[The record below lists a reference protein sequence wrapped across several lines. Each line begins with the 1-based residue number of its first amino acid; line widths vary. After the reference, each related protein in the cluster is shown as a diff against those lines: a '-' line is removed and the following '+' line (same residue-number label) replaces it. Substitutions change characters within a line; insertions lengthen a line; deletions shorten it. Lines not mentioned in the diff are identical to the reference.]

1 MNIALALGG
10 GGARGNAHLGVI
22 RRLEKEGYKICAAAG
37 TSFGGLVALF
47 YAAGYSADK
56 IEELFSSVDQGYLYA
71 RGSHDGPSLLGLS
84 GVRKLLDSTL
94 AEKTFQEVKIPCAVT
109 ATDIKSGTE
118 VTLSKGLLRDAALAT
133 IAVPG
138 IFTPVHMNQWELV
151 DGGVLNP
158 VPVSVARMLAPDM
171 PVVAVSLNDPLDLPL
186 RTYAIPVPAIFPKPI
201 VERIRSLH
209 FAQAFDIF
217 MRAVDLNS
225 RAVAHYRLA
234 ADPPDVLIRPK
245 VQSIGLLDRVSVRE
259 VAKLGEQAA
268 AEALPQLKKTVSW
281 TSRLK
286 KTLFGGKA

>member
-1 MNIALALGG
+1 MKIALALGG

-22 RRLEKEGYKICAAAG
+22 RRLEKEGYTIRAVAG

-47 YAAGYSADK
+47 YAAGYSVNE
-56 IEELFSSVDQGYLYA
+56 IEELFSSVDQGHLYA
-71 RGSHDGPSLLGLS
+71 RDPRDGPALLGLS

-109 ATDIKSGTE
+109 AADIKSGTE

-133 IAVPG
+133 IALPG
-138 IFTPVHMNQWELV
+138 IFTPVHLNQWELV

-171 PVVAVSLNDPLDLPL
+171 PVVAVSLNDPLDAPL
-186 RTYAIPVPAIFPKPI
+186 RTYVIPVPAILPKPI
-201 VERIRSLH
+201 VERIYNLH

-234 ADPPDVLIRPK
+234 VDPPDVLIRPK
-245 VQSIGLLDRVSVRE
+245 VQEIGLLDKVSVRD
-259 VAKLGEQAA
+259 VAKLGEEA
-268 AEALPQLKKTVSW
+268 AEEILPQLKQAVSW
-281 TSRLK
+281 VSRMK
-286 KTLFGGKA
+286 KTLFGGRT